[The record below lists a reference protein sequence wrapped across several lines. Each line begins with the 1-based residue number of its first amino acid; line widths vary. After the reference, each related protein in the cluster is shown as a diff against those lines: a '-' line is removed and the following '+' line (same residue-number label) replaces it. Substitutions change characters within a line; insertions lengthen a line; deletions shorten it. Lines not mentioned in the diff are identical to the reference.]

1 MRRTDSAKQNS
12 KELLPVRV
20 PFAVIPA
27 GETPAI
33 DGWAQR
39 AVWTDRMLTT
49 LLNNTVKGGRWYALF
64 DKVYS
69 ELNLFTAAQE
79 VLGKKGAAGVDRQ
92 RTEDFDRHLIVET
105 RRLSE
110 QIRGQT
116 YQPQAVRR
124 VWIPKPGDPH
134 SQRPLGIPTVRDRV
148 VQKALVNVIEPILD
162 HTFHD
167 RSFGFRHGRSCRD
180 ALRIVEQKLSEG
192 YVYVVDADLKGY
204 FDSIPKDRLLE
215 LVKESISD
223 GRVLKLIKQFL
234 NQSILDEL
242 REWTPD
248 AGVPQGAVLSPLL
261 SNVYLNPLDHLMDED
276 GFEMVRYA
284 DDFVVLCRSEFEAE
298 VALQTIREWVK
309 EAGLTL
315 HPTKTKVVDSRVE
328 SFQFLGYS
336 FRGEQIHPR
345 EGSYRKLKDTIR
357 KKTPRTSGLPLE
369 FTIASLNASLRGWF
383 AYFRHAR
390 WPVFKAIDGMVRRR
404 LRRILKKRHRR
415 NPKRLPATQRWP
427 NAYFARKGLYSLR
440 EAHFRFAQSH
450 EGPD

>member
-1 MRRTDSAKQNS
+1 MRNSDSMKPGS
-12 KELLPVRV
+12 KEQLPVRV
-20 PFAVIPA
+20 PFAATPA

-39 AVWTDRMLTT
+39 AVWTDRMLKT
-49 LLNNTVKGGRWYALF
+49 LLNNTVKGGRWHSLI
-64 DKVYS
+64 DKVHS
-69 ELNLFTAAQE
+69 ELNLYTAARQ
-79 VLGKKGAAGVDRQ
+79 VLGKKGAAGVDHQ
-92 RTEDFDRHLIVET
+92 STEDFDRHLIVET

-110 QIRGQT
+110 QIRGST
-116 YQPQAVRR
+116 YRPQAVRR

-134 SQRPLGIPTVRDRV
+134 AQRPLGIPTVRDRV
-148 VQKALVNVIEPILD
+148 VQKALVNVVEPILD

-204 FDSIPKDRLLE
+204 FDSIPKDRLLK

-223 GRVLKLIKQFL
+223 RRVLRLIGQFL
-234 NQSILDEL
+234 DQSILEEL
-242 REWTPD
+242 REWTPET
-248 AGVPQGAVLSPLL
+248 GVPQGAVLSPVL
-261 SNVYLNPLDHLMDED
+261 SNVYLNPLDHLMAED

-298 VALQTIREWVK
+298 VALETVREWVDQ
-309 EAGLTL
+309 AGLTL
-315 HPTKTKVVDSRVE
+315 HPTKTNIVDSRVE

-345 EGSYRKLKDTIR
+345 SGSLRKLKDTIR
-357 KKTPRTSGLPLE
+357 EKTPRKSGVSLE
-369 FTIASLNASLRGWF
+369 CTIASLNASLRGWF

-390 WPVFKAIDGMVRRR
+390 WPVFKDVDAMVRRR
-404 LRRILKKRHRR
+404 LRRILRKRHRH
-415 NPKRLPATQRWP
+415 NPERLPATRRWP
-427 NAYFARKGLYSLR
+427 NAFFAERGLYSLR
-440 EAHFRFAQSH
+440 EAHFRFAQSR

>member
-1 MRRTDSAKQNS
+1 MKRAESAKHKSN
-12 KELLPVRV
+12 ELPVRV
-20 PFAVIPA
+20 PFADIPA

-49 LLNNTVKGGRWYALF
+49 LLNDAVKGGRWYALF

-69 ELNLFTAAQE
+69 ELNLFTAAQA
-79 VLGKKGAAGVDRQ
+79 VLGKKGAAGVDHQ
-92 RTEDFDRHLIVET
+92 KTEDFDRQLIAET

-124 VWIPKPGDPH
+124 VWIPKPGDPA

-162 HTFHD
+162 HTFHG

-204 FDSIPKDRLLE
+204 FDSIPKDRLLK
-215 LVKESISD
+215 LVGESISD
-223 GRVLKLIKQFL
+223 GRVLKLIGQFL
-234 NQSILDEL
+234 NQSILEEL
-242 REWTPD
+242 REWTPET
-248 AGVPQGAVLSPLL
+248 GVPQGAVLSPLL

-284 DDFVVLCRSEFEAE
+284 DDFVVLCRSQFEAE
-298 VALQTIREWVK
+298 VALQTIREWV
-309 EAGLTL
+309 EAAGLTL
-315 HPTKTKVVDSRVE
+315 HPTKTRIVDSRVE

-336 FRGEQIHPR
+336 FRGEEIYPR
-345 EGSYRKLKDTIR
+345 AGSYQKLKDTIR
-357 KKTPRTSGLPLE
+357 RKTPRKSGLSLE
-369 FTIASLNASLRGWF
+369 CTIASLNASLRGWF

-404 LRRILKKRHRR
+404 LRRILQKRHRR
-415 NPKRLPATQRWP
+415 NPKRLPATKRWP
-427 NAYFARKGLYSLR
+427 NAFFAKKGLYSLR

-450 EGPD
+450 GGLD